1 MRKPAALR
9 AHLVAAV
16 PELARDP
23 DRLLVFVDAGSVP
36 ATFATG
42 KSFQYSYTL
51 NVIVTDM
58 AEDPDRLMF
67 HLSEWIRAEQPEL
80 MANPARR
87 EEIRFEVDVL
97 ANDKFDLSL
106 KLPVTERV
114 IVTLADDGQP
124 QFANPPEPQIPA
136 DWIPT
141 GG

>member
-36 ATFATG
+36 ATFAAG

-124 QFANPPEPQIPA
+124 QFANPSEPQIPT